1 VLASFV
7 HHERLLAAMITGKSA
22 RTALES
28 PGRYWLTQAQGSAIN
43 IAQRASANGITGTKN
58 RERAQSISML
68 CSKVPGDAGVNA
80 EDQEGVK
87 SGNIR
92 RGSSSAL
99 VSAGLAFWSSAL
111 EIQDSIRADS
121 RRRLGRKPS

>member
-1 VLASFV
+1 MASPV
-7 HHERLLAAMITGKSA
+7 
-22 RTALES
+22 
-28 PGRYWLTQAQGSAIN
+28 P
-43 IAQRASANGITGTKN
+43 KN

-92 RGSSSAL
+92 RGSSGAL
-99 VSAGLAFWSSAL
+99 VSAALAGLGVDDGCRS
-111 EIQDSIRADS
+111 S
-121 RRRLGRKPS
+121 RRRNSRLDKIRLPKAPGQKAWLKT